1 MTGRI
6 AFTTGAVRGTG
17 GAIARMTTI
26 RERAW
31 R

>member
-6 AFTTGAVRGTG
+6 ALTAGAVRGTG

-26 RERAW
+26 RR
-31 R
+31 RS